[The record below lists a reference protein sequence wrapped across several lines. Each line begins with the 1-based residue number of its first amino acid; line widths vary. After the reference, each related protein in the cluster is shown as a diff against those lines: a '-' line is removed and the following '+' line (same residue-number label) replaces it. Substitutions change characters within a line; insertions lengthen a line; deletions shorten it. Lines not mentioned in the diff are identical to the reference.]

1 MPALG
6 LKTTTAAPAVI
17 SLCPQGRFHPA
28 HAGFHHAKRVIHC
41 LPLKAQPIP
50 AYIPAVNQAA
60 RAGVIR
66 HGQEILFNCQLSM
79 VNRQLLAACLGVST
93 RRPTAT
99 SSQAHQ
105 SHPSSGLALLAF
117 YAVTGQAQRLV
128 SA

>member
-17 SLCPQGRFHPA
+17 SLCLQAQFHRRPQGRFHPA

-41 LPLKAQPIP
+41 LPLKAQSIP

-66 HGQEILFNCQLSM
+66 HGQNLTI
-79 VNRQLLAACLGVST
+79 
-93 RRPTAT
+93 
-99 SSQAHQ
+99 H
-105 SHPSSGLALLAF
+105 
-117 YAVTGQAQRLV
+117 
-128 SA
+128 